1 MARNGGKARGAQ
13 PRQSGGGGGKRWPFF
28 VGGLLLG
35 LLLAF
40 GVYLLKILPTA
51 MELKERAKE
60 KEVACAEAAETAKE
74 KSAAKAAGKN
84 GDKPASDKPVTFEFY
99 TMLPKQEV
107 VAPVSGNKTT
117 VATPPPAPIPA
128 PTGSGTTT
136 AAAKPAASSPAA
148 NAGRYL
154 LQAGSFRTRA
164 EADQRRAQLLLS
176 GQSVNVQD
184 VKIAGGETWYR
195 VMVGPFADE
204 AAMKKARQQLT
215 SMKVES
221 LPVRQK

>member
-13 PRQSGGGGGKRWPFF
+13 PRQSGSGGKRWPFF

-51 MELKERAKE
+51 MELRDRAE
-60 KEVACAEAAETAKE
+60 AKEVACAEAAESAKE
-74 KSAAKAAGKN
+74 KAAAKAAGKN
-84 GDKPASDKPVTFEFY
+84 GDKPAADKPVTFEFY
-99 TMLPKQEV
+99 TMLPKQAV

-117 VATPPPAPIPA
+117 VATPPPAPIPTA
-128 PTGSGTTT
+128 TGNGTTT
-136 AAAKPAASSPAA
+136 TAKPAASTPAT

-184 VKIAGGETWYR
+184 VKIASGETWYR

-204 AAMKKARQQLT
+204 SAMKKARQQLT
-215 SMKVES
+215 AMKVES

>member
-1 MARNGGKARGAQ
+1 MARNSGKARGAQ

-28 VGGLLLG
+28 IGGLLLG

-51 MELKERAKE
+51 MELRERAAA
-60 KEVACAEAAETAKE
+60 KEVACAKTEETAKE
-74 KSAAKAAGKN
+74 KAAAKVAAKN

-117 VATPPPAPIPA
+117 VATPPPAPIPTA
-128 PTGSGTTT
+128 NSATTT
-136 AAAKPAASSPAA
+136 TKPAASTPAA

-184 VKIAGGETWYR
+184 VKIASGETWYR

-215 SMKVES
+215 ALKVET

>member
-51 MELKERAKE
+51 MELRERAE
-60 KEVACAEAAETAKE
+60 AKEVACAAAEETAKE
-74 KSAAKAAGKN
+74 KAAAKAAGKN

-117 VATPPPAPIPA
+117 VATPPPAPIPTA
-128 PTGSGTTT
+128 NSATTT
-136 AAAKPAASSPAA
+136 TKPAASTPAA

-184 VKIAGGETWYR
+184 VKIASGETWYR

-215 SMKVES
+215 ALKVET

>member
-28 VGGLLLG
+28 IGGLLLG
-35 LLLAF
+35 LLLAL

-51 MELKERAKE
+51 MELRERAE
-60 KEVACAEAAETAKE
+60 AKEVACAEAAETAKE
-74 KSAAKAAGKN
+74 KAAAKAAGKN

-117 VATPPPAPIPA
+117 VATPPPAPIPTA
-128 PTGSGTTT
+128 NNTATTT
-136 AAAKPAASSPAA
+136 TKPVASTPAA

-184 VKIAGGETWYR
+184 VKIASGETWYR

-215 SMKVES
+215 AMKVDT

>member
-13 PRQSGGGGGKRWPFF
+13 PRQSGGGGAKRWPFF

-51 MELKERAKE
+51 MELRERAE
-60 KEVACAEAAETAKE
+60 AKEVACAEAAETAKE
-74 KSAAKAAGKN
+74 KAAAKAAGKN
-84 GDKPASDKPVTFEFY
+84 GEKPASDKPVTFEFY

-117 VATPPPAPIPA
+117 VATPPPAPIP
-128 PTGSGTTT
+128 T
-136 AAAKPAASSPAA
+136 ANSTANAKPVAATPAA

-184 VKIAGGETWYR
+184 VKIASGETWYR

-204 AAMKKARQQLT
+204 TAMKKARQQLT
-215 SMKVES
+215 AMKVDT

>member
-51 MELKERAKE
+51 MELRERAE
-60 KEVACAEAAETAKE
+60 AKEVACAEAAESAKE
-74 KSAAKAAGKN
+74 KAAAKAAGKN
-84 GDKPASDKPVTFEFY
+84 GDKAASDKPVTFEFY

-117 VATPPPAPIPA
+117 VATPPPAPIP
-128 PTGSGTTT
+128 T
-136 AAAKPAASSPAA
+136 ANSTATAKPAASTPAA

-154 LQAGSFRTRA
+154 LQAGSFRTRT

-184 VKIAGGETWYR
+184 VKIASGETWYR

-215 SMKVES
+215 AMKVDT